1 MSELEL
7 VKLFCILFWCHTLL
21 DYALQ
26 GDFMSR
32 AKNPFPPP
40 GQATY
45 PFPGVPPFLILF
57 QHAFLQAGPCC
68 IFHRLVDA
76 WPLRT
81 RGTLRYR
88 LREMRQPY
96 FVLDRSNFARA
107 LQDHLDCF
115 DGQRRVREPS
125 VRA

>member
-7 VKLFCILFWCHTLL
+7 VKLFCILFWCHILL

-40 GQATY
+40 GQATH
-45 PFPGVPPFLILF
+45 PLSRRAAVPHSFSARIF
-57 QHAFLQAGPCC
+57 ASWSRRV
-68 IFHRLVDA
+68 FHRFVDTR
-76 WPLRT
+76 PMRT
-81 RGTLRYR
+81 RCALRYR
-88 LREMRQPY
+88 LREMRQSY
-96 FVLDRSNFARA
+96 FILDRSNSARA

-115 DGQRRVREPS
+115 DGQRRVRESS

>member
-7 VKLFCILFWCHTLL
+7 FKLFCILFWCHTLL

-57 QHAFLQAGPCC
+57 QHAFLQAGPLLY
-68 IFHRLVDA
+68 ISQARGRLA
-76 WPLRT
+76 FANSWHTTLSTT
-81 RGTLRYR
+81 RNAPTV
-88 LREMRQPY
+88 
-96 FVLDRSNFARA
+96 FRSGPIKFCTRFARSSG
-107 LQDHLDCF
+107 LL
-115 DGQRRVREPS
+115 
-125 VRA
+125 